1 MTVFAEIKQHNGQS
15 TALWGSACKAADA
28 QVLVSTVQ
36 SSDDENLM
44 DQIHAPSPHARSGL
58 QPSSSTPALPTHLAR
73 MSETADAN
81 ANYARGTPHC
91 GTHASSHA
99 MYSQVLCLCLCAQS

>member
-1 MTVFAEIKQHNGQS
+1 MSAYQS
-15 TALWGSACKAADA
+15 IRCNDGWPGH
-28 QVLVSTVQ
+28 VQ

-44 DQIHAPSPHARSGL
+44 EQFQAGGMPLPHGRAGL

-81 ANYARGTPHC
+81 ADYARG
-91 GTHASSHA
+91 SHT
-99 MYSQVLCLCLCAQS
+99 